1 VEEEMAA
8 LALRMQSDAL
18 RMQQMQAQLGV
29 PPAAPDAEETMC
41 VVCFD
46 APKQYAMLPC
56 LHMCACEPCAQQL
69 LALRRC
75 PVCREPI
82 ERVGQVSS

>member
-1 VEEEMAA
+1 VCPISCPYLSGVARDFCSSNA
-8 LALRMQSDAL
+8 LTL
-18 RMQQMQAQLGV
+18 
-29 PPAAPDAEETMC
+29 EETMC

-56 LHMCACEPCAQQL
+56 LHTCACEACAQQL
-69 LALRRC
+69 LQVHHRC

-82 ERVGQVSS
+82 ERFGWVFS

>member
-1 VEEEMAA
+1 
-8 LALRMQSDAL
+8 
-18 RMQQMQAQLGV
+18 
-29 PPAAPDAEETMC
+29 
-41 VVCFD
+41 
-46 APKQYAMLPC
+46 MLPC

-82 ERVGQVSS
+82 ERVGQVFS